1 MSLLD
6 WIIFLGPIL
15 VLAVSVCYAQK
26 YVQSVTDFLAAGRT
40 AGRYLLTSASGLA
53 GFGLITLVVGSQVFY
68 HSGWAVNWWNS
79 GVLIVTTVLALSG
92 FVFYRF
98 RETRAL
104 TLAQFFEMRYSRK
117 YRIFMGAVC
126 WLAGVINYGIFPAVG
141 ANFFICFLG
150 LPNQLCGMPTY
161 PLMMALFLGGACLV
175 VIPGG
180 QIQNMVTDTIQS
192 IFVYGMSIAV
202 GITILVMFDRAAF
215 QEVLCNQP
223 AGMSFINPFDTAEIS
238 DFNIYWILINLFLV
252 ITHYGAWQG
261 NQGYSASGLTPHEA
275 KMGNVLGTWRQLS
288 ITFFTMLFIM
298 SGLAVINGSAY
309 QDVSRGIQTYL
320 NNNFSPAVADQMSIP
335 MAVSA
340 VLPLGIKGMLASV
353 LFFLMLSTDT
363 TYIHSWGSI
372 LIQDVVLPVYGKHI
386 SQKSHLLL
394 LRLSLLGVA
403 VFAFFFSLLYQQSE
417 YLQMFQML
425 TGVIFGA
432 GAGCAIL
439 GGLYW
444 KRATNAAVWS
454 ATVIGVILALGNIF
468 LLDTRCWSVIREWL
482 LCYFPDSVILLAAEN
497 RCPINGAYLSLITTL
512 AAQTVFIIVSFAT
525 CREPF
530 NLERMLHRGKYA
542 VLSDAVQYSSCR
554 IPWYKRL
561 FLGFDEEFT
570 LSDKIISLSVSIWSY
585 GWGAAFL
592 VISTWNVLGYL
603 FPDYISM
610 WSDDWWFNYFWINLW
625 ITIIFTPITAVW
637 MTWGSVR
644 DLFCMF
650 KLLKNNREQVQD
662 DGYVESTNE

>member
-1 MSLLD
+1 
-6 WIIFLGPIL
+6 
-15 VLAVSVCYAQK
+15 
-26 YVQSVTDFLAAGRT
+26 
-40 AGRYLLTSASGLA
+40 
-53 GFGLITLVVGSQVFY
+53 
-68 HSGWAVNWWNS
+68 
-79 GVLIVTTVLALSG
+79 
-92 FVFYRF
+92 
-98 RETRAL
+98 
-104 TLAQFFEMRYSRK
+104 
-117 YRIFMGAVC
+117 
-126 WLAGVINYGIFPAVG
+126 
-141 ANFFICFLG
+141 
-150 LPNQLCGMPTY
+150 
-161 PLMMALFLGGACLV
+161 
-175 VIPGG
+175 
-180 QIQNMVTDTIQS
+180 
-192 IFVYGMSIAV
+192 
-202 GITILVMFDRAAF
+202 
-215 QEVLCNQP
+215 
-223 AGMSFINPFDTAEIS
+223 
-238 DFNIYWILINLFLV
+238 
-252 ITHYGAWQG
+252 
-261 NQGYSASGLTPHEA
+261 
-275 KMGNVLGTWRQLS
+275 
-288 ITFFTMLFIM
+288 
-298 SGLAVINGSAY
+298 
-309 QDVSRGIQTYL
+309 
-320 NNNFSPAVADQMSIP
+320 
-335 MAVSA
+335 
-340 VLPLGIKGMLASV
+340 
-353 LFFLMLSTDT
+353 
-363 TYIHSWGSI
+363 
-372 LIQDVVLPVYGKHI
+372 
-386 SQKSHLLL
+386 
-394 LRLSLLGVA
+394 
-403 VFAFFFSLLYQQSE
+403 
-417 YLQMFQML
+417 MFQML